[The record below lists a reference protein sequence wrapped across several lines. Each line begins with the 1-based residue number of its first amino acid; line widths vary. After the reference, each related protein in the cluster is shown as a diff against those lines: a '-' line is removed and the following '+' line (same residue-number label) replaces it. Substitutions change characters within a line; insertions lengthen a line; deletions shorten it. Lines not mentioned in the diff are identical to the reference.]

1 MLNISVQSAI
11 PCVSYLSQYTQ
22 GNWHTTNY
30 VIESQKQTD
39 NLHCDRKQKKKKKK
53 SQHFNTSPQVKKLQ
67 KNIRFHMSARQDYK
81 PFYF

>member
-53 SQHFNTSPQVKKLQ
+53 STFQSQSSGKKIT
-67 KNIRFHMSARQDYK
+67 KKR
-81 PFYF
+81 